1 MKRVY
6 PIVLTPAE
14 NGYVVYVPDL
24 QINTEGANI
33 AEAMDMARDAIC
45 MWAVCQEDL
54 GHTVPEAKTLCV
66 PCEKGEISALVD
78 VDIDAYRRANENRTV
93 RKNITIPSWLNDM
106 AIKQDVNFSAV
117 LTDALKQQL
126 HVER

>member
-6 PIVLTPAE
+6 PVVLTPAE
-14 NGYVVYVPDL
+14 NGYVVFVPDL
-24 QINTEGANI
+24 QINTEGSTLADAI
-33 AEAMDMARDAIC
+33 DMARDAIC
-45 MWAVCQEDL
+45 MWAICEEDA
-54 GHTVPEAKTLCV
+54 GRCIPEAQSLSV
-66 PCEKGEISALVD
+66 PCGQGSVAALVD
-78 VDIDAYRRANENRTV
+78 VDVDAYRRANENRTV

-106 AIKQDVNFSAV
+106 AIKQDINFSAV

>member
-6 PIVLTPAE
+6 PVVLTPAE
-14 NGYVVYVPDL
+14 NGYVVFVPDL
-24 QINTEGANI
+24 QINTEGATV
-33 AEAMDMARDAIC
+33 ADAMDMARDAIC
-45 MWAVCQEDL
+45 MWAICQQDL
-54 GHTVPEAKTLCV
+54 GHTVPDTKSLSV
-66 PCEKGEISALVD
+66 PCAQGELCALVD